1 MLHWAGGLNS
11 APMFTLAFER
21 THRVLL
27 VRFTG
32 IFSSEDIVPLER
44 AVKAF
49 VDQEGPVRH
58 LLDFSGI
65 EAIAVPQTLVAERA
79 RLPEIVPGQERVIV
93 AADLEMYDLA
103 RGYATQQRD
112 FGNLEPRVVL
122 SLWDAYRLL
131 GLDEADFQAI
141 R

>member
-1 MLHWAGGLNS
+1 
-11 APMFTLAFER
+11 MFAFAFER

-32 IFSSEDIVPLER
+32 IFSSEDIVPLEC

-49 VDQEGPVRH
+49 VAQEGPVRH

-65 EAIAVPQTLVAERA
+65 TAIAVPKTLVAQRA

-93 AADLEMYDLA
+93 APHQEMYDLA
-103 RGYATQQRD
+103 RTYATQQRD
-112 FGNLEPRVVL
+112 FGNLEPRVVR

-131 GLDEADFQAI
+131 DLDEPDFQAI